1 MRCRLFSGVSLRM
14 NPPCPYN
21 KNRRLSLEVKRLATK
36 HEQILSYIDSLPV
49 GEKISVR
56 RIAKEMKVSE
66 GTAYRAIKEAENKGF
81 VSTIERVGTIRIEQK
96 KKENIEKLTY
106 AEVVNVIDGQ
116 VLGGKAGLHKTL
128 NKFVIG
134 AMELD
139 AMMRYTAAGNLLIVG
154 NRINAH
160 RQALEAGAAVLV
172 TGGFNTDDSIIEL
185 ADMLELPILST
196 SYDTFTVAAM
206 INRAIYDQLIKKEIV
221 LVEDILTPADR
232 TVTLS
237 PKDKLEK
244 WYEKNYETGHG
255 RFPVIDQQMKIHGIL
270 TSKDIAGHDR
280 SVPIEKVMTK
290 NPVTVIGKTSVAS
303 AAQMMVWE
311 GIEVLPVTDGH
322 HRLIG
327 MISRQDVLKALQM
340 VQKQP
345 QVGEKLDDI
354 VSRGFKEEE
363 DDKTPAVYQYEVT
376 PQMTNQLGTISYGVF
391 TTILTQAASRFLRSR
406 KRGELVIE
414 SITIFFLKP
423 VQMESV
429 IEVKPR
435 ILEAGRKFGKM
446 EVEVSSQSGIV
457 SKAMLMVQLM
467 ERS

>member
-1 MRCRLFSGVSLRM
+1 M
-14 NPPCPYN
+14 
-21 KNRRLSLEVKRLATK
+21 KVKRLATK
-36 HEQILSYIDSLPV
+36 HEQILKYIDSLSV

-106 AEVVNVIDGQ
+106 AEVVNVIDGH

-134 AMELD
+134 AMKLD
-139 AMMRYTAAGNLLIVG
+139 AMMRYTGAGNLLIVG
-154 NRINAH
+154 NRIDAH

-172 TGGFNTDDSIIEL
+172 TGGFDTEPEIIEL
-185 ADMLELPILST
+185 ADRLELPVIST

-206 INRAIYDQLIKKEIV
+206 INRAIYDQLIKKEVV
-221 LVEDILTPADR
+221 LVEDILTPLEK
-232 TVTLS
+232 TVCLS
-237 PKDKLEK
+237 PHEKLER
-244 WYEKNYETGHG
+244 WYEKNFETGHG
-255 RFPVIDQQMKIHGIL
+255 RFPIVDEQMKIHGIL
-270 TSKDIAGHDR
+270 TSKDVAGYDR
-280 SVPIEKVMTK
+280 SVLIEKVMTK
-290 NPVTVIGKTSVAS
+290 NPITVIGKTSVAS

-311 GIEVLPVTDGH
+311 GIEVLPVVDE
-322 HRLIG
+322 RQKLIG

-340 VQKQP
+340 IQKQP

-354 VSRGFKEEE
+354 VTGGFKES
-363 DDKTPAVYQYEVT
+363 DNDKNKPVPVYQYEVT
-376 PQMTNQLGTISYGVF
+376 PQMTNHLGTISYGVF
-391 TTILTQAASRFLRSR
+391 TTILTEAANRFLRSR
-406 KRGELVIE
+406 KKGELVIE
-414 SITIFFLKP
+414 SMTIYFLKP

-429 IEVKPR
+429 IEIKPN

-446 EVEVSSQSGIV
+446 DIEVFHQGALVG
-457 SKAMLMVQLM
+457 KAMMMVQLM

>member
-1 MRCRLFSGVSLRM
+1 M
-14 NPPCPYN
+14 
-21 KNRRLSLEVKRLATK
+21 ATK

-322 HRLIG
+322 HKMIG